1 MGQSGSAR
9 TPVSVLFAVGWLGL
23 FAVVFFGLDLPNSSP
38 PLNRS
43 VIWLELP
50 DVLWNNVVAHPDADP
65 AGWRFFPQRLP
76 MIFTAAWIM
85 AGVWG
90 LGTVLLRTLRLRESL
105 SSVERIVV
113 GYGLGLS
120 AMSLLVL
127 GCGLAGLLKTSTL
140 AALTSLAAA
149 LGLILDGMSFIQQRK
164 RHAEIAVPQTSAG
177 TKRQVR
183 WWDLALR
190 GQIPFPMLRRGLA
203 VFVVALFVLA
213 MWLGALLPSIDFDV
227 KEYHL
232 QGPKEWYTAGSIF
245 FLPHNVYT
253 SFPFLT
259 EMFLLQ
265 GMVLHGDWFAGALA
279 GQLVLGTFGLLTG
292 LVVFAAVSRWFGST
306 AAWIAAVIHL
316 TTPWTYRISVIAY
329 AEGGATLYLFLTAFA
344 VALWIERGQRR
355 NDLLLTGLFAGSSM
369 ACKYPG
375 MLSVVIPCAALV
387 AWLSL
392 RAGPSSQDNATAQIA
407 PNKTDAWRAI
417 VTNVVILA
425 GGTVIAVGPWLLK
438 NLFETGNPVYPLL
451 NSVFHGID
459 WTPTLEANWKRA
471 HGPPHHQPADI
482 LVKLFDVSFKSDWLS
497 PLLFSLAPFS
507 LWLLKRR
514 VATDDTGDGL
524 GAAAVSA
531 EAVRFRRWLIV
542 GAWVYVTYLFGSWW
556 LLTHRIDRFWI
567 PMIPLVSA
575 LAGIGAA
582 WSANQ
587 LWRNAA
593 GGWISACV
601 LFNLG
606 FITLPNCGLNAYLSD
621 ITALT
626 KGVQATAPGIAWLN
640 EHLPPGSKVLMVGEA
655 QVFDAR
661 FPLVYN
667 TVFDVSIFE
676 KWCSAQLPNTEPGQ
690 QPLRTIAEIRQKLA
704 DEGITHI
711 FVNWGEIFRYRESGY
726 GYTDFVTAKRFEQL
740 QRAGVLNS
748 EAFAVT
754 GLRAK
759 DSFRPDQIQQITDW
773 STDLFVRTEQ
783 GDAFLTTQLFTVRGA
798 KP

>member
-9 TPVSVLFAVGWLGL
+9 TPVSVLIAVAWLGL
-23 FAVVFFGLDLPNSSP
+23 FAVIFFGLDLPNSNP

-50 DVLWNNVVAHPDADP
+50 DILWNCVVAHPDADP
-65 AGWRFFPQRLP
+65 AGWRFFPQRVP
-76 MIFTAAWIM
+76 MILTAAWIL
-85 AGVWG
+85 AGAWG
-90 LGTVLLRTLRLRESL
+90 LGTGLLRAMKLRESL
-105 SSVERIVV
+105 SRIERIVV

-140 AALTSLAAA
+140 AVLTSLAAV
-149 LGLILDGMSFIQQRK
+149 LGLVFDGMAFVRQCRPSAANSDSK
-164 RHAEIAVPQTSAG
+164 TSTGA
-177 TKRQVR
+177 KQEVR

-190 GQIPFPMLRRGLA
+190 GQIPFPVLGRGLA
-203 VFVVALFVLA
+203 VIVVALFVLA

-232 QGPKEWYTAGSIF
+232 QGPKEWYAAGSIF

-253 SFPFLT
+253 SFPFFT

-292 LVVFAAVSRWFGST
+292 LAVFAAVKRWFGLT

-344 VALWIERGQRR
+344 LALWIERGQRR

-387 AWLSL
+387 LWLSI
-392 RAGPSSQDNATAQIA
+392 RVRSSNPDEATPAITSHKNGLWRLIA
-407 PNKTDAWRAI
+407 ANVI
-417 VTNVVILA
+417 VFGI
-425 GGTVIAVGPWLLK
+425 GTGLAVGPWLLK
-438 NLFETGNPVYPLL
+438 NLIETGNPVYPLL
-451 NSVFHGID
+451 NTVFHGID
-459 WTPTLEANWKRA
+459 WTPTLEVNWKRA

-507 LWLLKRR
+507 LILLRR
-514 VATDDTGDGL
+514 RDAAEAWDESR
-524 GAAAVSA
+524 GAALSA
-531 EAVRFRRWLIV
+531 GALRFQSRLISA
-542 GAWVYVTYLFGSWW
+542 AWVYIAYLFGSWW

-567 PMIPLVSA
+567 PMIPVVSA
-575 LAGIGAA
+575 LAGIGAV
-582 WSANQ
+582 WSATR

-593 GGWISACV
+593 GGWISLCV
-601 LFNLG
+601 LFNLA

-621 ITALT
+621 MNALT

-661 FPLVYN
+661 FPLIYN

-676 KWCSAQLPNTEPGQ
+676 EWCSAKQPNTEPGQ
-690 QPLRTIAEIRQKLA
+690 QPLRAAAEIQQQLTA
-704 DEGITHI
+704 EGITHI

-740 QRAGVLNS
+740 QRAGVLNP
-748 EAFAVT
+748 EGLAVT
-754 GLRAK
+754 GLRPK
-759 DSFRPDQIQQITDW
+759 DSLRPDQIQQITDW
-773 STDLFVRTEQ
+773 SPELFVRTEQ